1 MFKNLLWVVP
11 QQNQLLESQCIE
23 ICCQGK
29 KDTAVQIVL
38 DILSSNTTPNIW
50 YLLWKVWE
58 SVLRSVP
65 RDLHEELP
73 PGWCL

>member
-38 DILSSNTTPNIW
+38 DILSSNTTPNIR
-50 YLLWKVWE
+50 YLLWKV
-58 SVLRSVP
+58 
-65 RDLHEELP
+65 
-73 PGWCL
+73 